1 MKAMKQAASSGM
13 MRGPRG
19 GMYRIVGGK
28 KVYGDAHI
36 TEPKFNVGGH
46 MVTIGS
52 QEHKKAIGELEQR
65 AADLRKSKS
74 GLAFAEHAMKTGL
87 ADVPGSQLRAAINA
101 HYDKNP
107 HVQKEHPNKMDFHG
121 AVSAHM
127 GDLIDA
133 EAAMKAKKKK

>member
-52 QEHKKAIGELEQR
+52 
-65 AADLRKSKS
+65 
-74 GLAFAEHAMKTGL
+74 
-87 ADVPGSQLRAAINA
+87 
-101 HYDKNP
+101 
-107 HVQKEHPNKMDFHG
+107 
-121 AVSAHM
+121 
-127 GDLIDA
+127 
-133 EAAMKAKKKK
+133 

>member
-1 MKAMKQAASSGM
+1 MKAMKAAASGGM

-28 KVYGDAHI
+28 KVYGDI
-36 TEPKFNVGGH
+36 EPKFNVGGH

-65 AADLRKSKS
+65 ATDLRKSKS

-87 ADVPGSQLRAAINA
+87 ADVPGSQLRAAINT

-133 EAAMKAKKKK
+133 EAAAKAKKKK